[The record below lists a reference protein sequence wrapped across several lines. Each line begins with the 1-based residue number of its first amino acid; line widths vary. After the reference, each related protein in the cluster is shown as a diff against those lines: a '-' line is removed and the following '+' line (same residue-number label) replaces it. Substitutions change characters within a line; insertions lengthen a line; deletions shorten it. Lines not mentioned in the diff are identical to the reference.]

1 MKISGVDKEKVLQML
16 QKEYEC
22 THEQAQE
29 KLDSLGKLIPEM
41 WALFEAWC
49 REEAVEYTFQDISLS
64 YIVGK
69 VRCSFVESIV
79 WMNRFIQNPEL
90 IEHFKIMNFDLR

>member
-29 KLDSLGKLIPEM
+29 KLYSLGKLIPEM

-49 REEAVEYTFQDISLS
+49 REEAVEYTFQDIILS

-69 VRCSFVESIV
+69 VVQLCGIHCVDESLHTKPGTD
-79 WMNRFIQNPEL
+79 RAL
-90 IEHFKIMNFDLR
+90 